1 MGVWLKGRWAVRE
14 GLLVVVGSEGGGV
27 VGSARR
33 RAPRPAPAC
42 RGGGGSREGGEG
54 EDETRVWE
62 HTYEDVMRKS
72 ISMCSNLHIVYE
84 EIFF

>member
-1 MGVWLKGRWAVRE
+1 VWLKGRWAVRE
-14 GLLVVVGSEGGGV
+14 GLLVVVGSEGGRV
-27 VGSARR
+27 VMEG
-33 RAPRPAPAC
+33 
-42 RGGGGSREGGEG
+42 RGCLWGCGSREGGEG